1 MDCDFAEKVSMLIDG
16 ELSAAEI
23 ESVRKHIAVCA
34 ECQSLEKDFLFFRQ
48 QIKTS
53 VSEQNTVEQVKIA
66 SASVGKKTR
75 FWGERISLP
84 VPVLAVL
91 ALVLLCF
98 GAWVISSRFGRTSVE
113 TATQTPVK
121 KPAPKTANTP
131 SEVSLASYDAGGRA
145 EIYVAPRQTK

>member
-23 ESVRKHIAVCA
+23 ESVGKHIVVCA

-53 VSEQNTVEQVKIA
+53 VSQQNEAGQAKIM
-66 SASVGKKTR
+66 SASVGKKTP

-84 VPVLAVL
+84 VPALAVL

-98 GAWVISSRFGRTSVE
+98 GAWVISSRFERTSVE

-121 KPAPKTANTP
+121 NPAPKTANTP
-131 SEVSLASYDAGGRA
+131 GEVSLARYDAGGRT